1 MRTALI
7 FISLILCTTLVN
19 GQVENSRKVED
30 VGLEFAKKK
39 HLESICGEKYIDEKE
54 IAGSPYLDKQFQPS
68 YLIKIDGSE
77 IRDMLLRYNIYNDQM
92 QFKKDGKVLS
102 IVLPN
107 EVVRI
112 NMGGK
117 VFIYKSFMTAKNVS
131 AGYFQVMYEG
141 DYQLLKKEQVTLI
154 SPSEKTHSGDSL
166 RFERKS
172 PSFYLR
178 YGDGMAHL
186 VNSQKNLIK
195 TLQPIHQAVIDFIK
209 SKKINT
215 KDEKQLIELL
225 EYMDDSQN

>member
-92 QFKKDGKVLS
+92 EFKKDGKVLS
-102 IVLPN
+102 IALPN
-107 EVVRI
+107 EVIRI

-117 VFIYKSFMTAKNVS
+117 VFIYKSYMTAKNVS

-141 DYQLLKKEQVTLI
+141 DYQLLKKE
-154 SPSEKTHSGDSL
+154 
-166 RFERKS
+166 
-172 PSFYLR
+172 
-178 YGDGMAHL
+178 
-186 VNSQKNLIK
+186 
-195 TLQPIHQAVIDFIK
+195 
-209 SKKINT
+209 
-215 KDEKQLIELL
+215 
-225 EYMDDSQN
+225 